1 MSGQRIR
8 LDRGAVEARL
18 VDDELVI
25 YEKRSRRYLGGNATA
40 AALWPSLV
48 EGTTMDGLAQALADS
63 YGISL
68 ERAAADA
75 LRFVEALRAQN
86 LLED

>member
-1 MSGQRIR
+1 VSGPKIR
-8 LDRGAVEARL
+8 LDRSAVEARR

-25 YEKRSRRYLGGNATA
+25 YEKRRRRYLGGNATA

-48 EGTTMDGLAQALADS
+48 EGTSMDDLAQALADS
-63 YGISL
+63 YGIGL
-68 ERAAADA
+68 EHAAADA
-75 LRFVEALRAQN
+75 SRFVEALRAQN